1 MKNKLLLLYTFIFL
15 GPLVSFANC
24 PGDTARFTTIAGV
37 CNSKT
42 VTFTN
47 TSVGAT
53 TYFWNFGDGG
63 TLGDTSNVM
72 NPAPYTYSVLGSYTA
87 TLIVDRYTVCA
98 DTFTALVNMNFVD
111 ANYTSNAP
119 GCVTS
124 PVNFTNGSIVG
135 PGATIT
141 LYKWDFGDTGNSD
154 TTSLQNPAYTY
165 SAGNVSYNVK
175 LVVTASNG
183 CKDSVTSGI
192 GMQSEVIVNAGTNIT
207 TCDNNQ
213 SVNLSGTVQNAGGGI
228 WTASG
233 AFSPSA
239 ISLTPIY
246 TPTDAAKQNGVDTVI
261 LTSFSS
267 PYCPNKSDTVLII
280 FNPGPV
286 ANVGSDISVCK
297 DVGSV
302 AITAA
307 LTGATGG
314 VWHTLSTEGTFTD
327 DSLVTTFYHPGSTD
341 TAAGSVILYLE
352 TTGNGICASTTDS
365 LTINF
370 TPLPVVIIKTEDS
383 SCSGNPIVLDVTVS
397 TGAGTWSSTGSG
409 IFLPNST
416 TLNGLYYP
424 STADNAAGMVTLMFI
439 SGNNGD
445 CQPVQDSLTVTIKQS
460 PTANYTAAGAC
471 ANSPVQFTDNST
483 AAGSITNWNWVFGDL
498 SLPSLTQSPSHTYS
512 SCGSKIVTLVVT
524 ADNGCIDAD
533 TQTVP
538 VYCIP
543 VANYTA
549 IGVCIKEGTAFTNT
563 STVNNSTIASSSWT
577 FGDNTTSADANPQ
590 HNFLSDGS
598 FPVTL
603 VVTTAQGCKDTLVQT
618 LSIVDGPV
626 AAFTSADSTTDVNE
640 PVTFQDQSVNASD
653 LYWFFGDGTS
663 LGPDPYP
670 GQTHIYNRSGFY
682 DVCLISVD
690 AFGCMDTACHQQIV
704 SALSNGPSGFSPNG
718 DGQND
723 VFYVYGGPFKKLEF
737 KVYNNWGEVIFM
749 SDSQSVGWD
758 GKFNGVEQAV
768 GVYVYTV
775 EGINEND
782 KKIKISGDVTLLR

>member
-15 GPLVSFANC
+15 GPLVSFADC
-24 PGDTARFTTIAGV
+24 PGDTARFNTIAGV

-42 VTFTN
+42 VTFVN

-72 NPAPYTYSVLGSYTA
+72 NPAPYTYSVLGTYTT

-98 DTFTALVNMNFVD
+98 DTFTAIVNMNFVD

-119 GCVTS
+119 KCVTS
-124 PVNFTNGSIVG
+124 AVNFTDASLVG
-135 PGATIT
+135 PGATIVS
-141 LYKWDFGDTGNSD
+141 YKWDFGAPGNND
-154 TTSLQNPAYTY
+154 TTSVQNPSYTY
-165 SAGNVSYNVK
+165 SVGNVSYNVK
-175 LVVTASNG
+175 FVVTGSNG

-192 GMQSEVIVNAGTNIT
+192 GIQSTVVVNAGTNIT

-213 SVNLSGTVQNAGGGI
+213 TVNLSGSIQNAGGGI

-239 ISLTPIY
+239 TSLTPIY
-246 TPTDAAKQNGVDTVI
+246 TPTETAKQNGVDTLV

-286 ANVGSDISVCK
+286 ADVGPDLSVCK

-302 AITAA
+302 SITAT

-327 DSLVTTFYHPGSTD
+327 DSLVTTFYHPGQTD

-352 TTGNGICASTTDS
+352 TTGNGICASTRDS

-383 SCSGNPIVLDVTVS
+383 SCSGNPILLDVTVS
-397 TGAGTWSSTGSG
+397 TGAGTWSSSGTG

-416 TLNGLYYP
+416 ALNGVYYP
-424 STADNAAGMVTLMFI
+424 SAADNAAGMVTLMFV
-439 SGNNGD
+439 SDDNGD
-445 CQPVQDSLTVTIKQS
+445 CQPVEDSLTVIIKQS
-460 PTANYTAAGAC
+460 PTANYTAVSAC
-471 ANSPVQFTDNST
+471 VGSPVQFNDNST

-498 SLPSLTQSPSHTYS
+498 SLPSLAQSPSHTYS
-512 SCGSKIVTLVVT
+512 NCGSKTVTLVVT

-549 IGVCIKEGTAFTNT
+549 IGVCVKEGTEFTNT
-563 STVNNSTIASSSWT
+563 STVNNATIATSAWT
-577 FGDNTTSADANPQ
+577 FGDNTTSTDTNPA
-590 HNFLSDGS
+590 HSFPTSGS

-603 VVTTAQGCKDTLVQT
+603 IVTSSDGCKDTLVQT
-618 LSIVDGPV
+618 LSIADGPV
-626 AAFTSADSTTDVNE
+626 AAFTVSDSTSDVGEAVMFNDE
-640 PVTFQDQSVNASD
+640 SVNANT
-653 LYWFFGDGTS
+653 LNWEYGDGASST
-663 LGPDPYP
+663 LTNPTY
-670 GQTHIYNRSGFY
+670 TYNTGGMY
-682 DVCLISVD
+682 DVCLYATD
-690 AFGCMDTACHQQIV
+690 AFGCLDTACHQQIV
-704 SALSNGPSGFSPNG
+704 SALSSQGPTGFSPNG

-758 GKFNGVEQAV
+758 GKYKGVDQAV

-775 EGINEND
+775 VGTTEND
-782 KKIKISGDVTLLR
+782 KEIKISGDVTLLR